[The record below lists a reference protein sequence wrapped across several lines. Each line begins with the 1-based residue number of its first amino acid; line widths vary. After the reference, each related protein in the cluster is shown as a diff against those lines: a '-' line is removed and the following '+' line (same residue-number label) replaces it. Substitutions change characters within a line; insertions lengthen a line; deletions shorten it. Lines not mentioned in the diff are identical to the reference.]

1 MNRLFDKAPNDWQ
14 GDIVNKIK
22 EYMKE
27 SDIFLNLHDGW
38 GFHYPE
44 HINWHKSPD
53 RFGYSVIVDEEEFT
67 CSNGTTLKLGE
78 MAKKKQWKQQMQKS
92 LMTTLKNITL
102 TQKQTKAQAVFK
114 I

>member
-1 MNRLFDKAPNDWQ
+1 MPVKNTSFIVSGLFTSAYKNYKAPNDWQ

-44 HINWHKSPD
+44 HINWHCACKKY
-53 RFGYSVIVDEEEFT
+53 FFYSIWSFYI
-67 CSNGTTLKLGE
+67 C
-78 MAKKKQWKQQMQKS
+78 
-92 LMTTLKNITL
+92 I
-102 TQKQTKAQAVFK
+102 
-114 I
+114 